1 MSITT
6 SQQISNYYTQYA
18 NSEITF
24 TKDIIKAT
32 LLYPKQVCLKCMGYQ
47 WPCIIYSSSMSS
59 AKIIVNMKDSLKAM
73 IKKSN
78 NVVSLRFSFIQRDKG
93 DPLSFLVSSKIV
105 SYTPYSKD
113 NQSLVF
119 LTLQYTQRPADGL
132 IEILGQVLEA
142 NANSRNRRDERITLT
157 ETTERV
163 LGFTARNAQLLIQG
177 VPRKCILRDV
187 SFGGAKVIVMGVAK
201 FILNK
206 KALLRLTILDTGEKI
221 DIPGTV
227 IRFEPVEGRSDI
239 AAFAIQFDDES
250 IPAKYK
256 MRINAY
262 IRAAGSPKARAK
274 AEAEE
279 RARQNNEAK
288 AKTEAIIRAK
298 REAQSRKNTD
308 PDVETSTES

>member
-93 DPLSFLVSSKIV
+93 DPLSFFVSAKIV
-105 SYTPYSKD
+105 SYTPYSRE
-113 NQSLVF
+113 NQNLVF

-142 NANSRNRRDERITLT
+142 NANSKNRRDERITLT

-206 KALLRLTILDTGEKI
+206 QALLRLTMPDTGETI

-239 AAFAIQFDDES
+239 AAFAIQFDEES
-250 IPAKYK
+250 VPAKYK
-256 MRINAY
+256 MRINTY
-262 IRAAGSPKARAK
+262 VRAAGSPKARAK
-274 AEAEE
+274 AEAE
-279 RARQNNEAK
+279 RLARQNSEAK
-288 AKTEAIIRAK
+288 AKTEADVRAK
-298 REAQSRKNTD
+298 REAQARKNTD
-308 PDVETSTES
+308 ADVESNTES